1 MKFASFALVIAIAAA
16 VSAWSDAHADLR
28 TGGEKRGRTIDFE
41 DEVVEGINRQPLD
54 SVSQVS
60 EKERRRKQMHL
71 YRKRKS
77 FRDESKQTLAELRYF
92 R

>member
-28 TGGEKRGRTIDFE
+28 TGGENAAEPSISKTKSSKASTDNHSIPPSGFR
-41 DEVVEGINRQPLD
+41 
-54 SVSQVS
+54 
-60 EKERRRKQMHL
+60 KERRRKQMHL